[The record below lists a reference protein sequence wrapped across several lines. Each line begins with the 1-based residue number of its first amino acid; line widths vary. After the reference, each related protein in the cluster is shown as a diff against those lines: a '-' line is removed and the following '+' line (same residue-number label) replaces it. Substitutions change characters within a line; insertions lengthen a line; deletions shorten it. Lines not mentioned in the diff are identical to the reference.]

1 MVYEDLEEVCALEN
15 LCFTTPWTVT
25 SFQYEITNND
35 ALLKVAVADNVIAGF
50 ICIRSMLDITHI
62 LDIAVEPGKRRR
74 GIGSR
79 LLQNS
84 IDALKKLRPDIKH
97 ITLEVRESNH
107 EAISL
112 YERSGFKKTGIR
124 RNYFRN
130 PPEDGIIMGLDLD

>member
-1 MVYEDLEEVCALEN
+1 MAHEDIEEVSALEN
-15 LCFTTPWTVT
+15 LCFTTPWTET
-25 SFQYEITNND
+25 SFQYEITNED

-107 EAISL
+107 GAISL
-112 YERSGFKKTGIR
+112 YERSGFKKTGVR
-124 RNYFRN
+124 RNYFRK
-130 PPEDGIIMGLDLD
+130 PPEDGIIMGLDLV